1 MLLDDTAAPKLR
13 PIPGYRC
20 DMRTSKRFIAP
31 DRNALAASLDGGE
44 QGKIQIGGTLS

>member
-1 MLLDDTAAPKLR
+1 MTRQRQSYAQFPA
-13 PIPGYRC
+13 IV

-31 DRNALAASLDGGE
+31 DRNALASSLDGGE